1 MQDLPSPALNGAD
14 DLNGEFHEKNRPFDQ
29 QGGVARFVP
38 LADALFSMGV
48 ARLRSAAARGFDG
61 HNGTFLTA
69 PALRRGRRAN
79 PKIDCAASNTL
90 AAGRYDFY

>member
-1 MQDLPSPALNGAD
+1 MVNFMKKIAPLTNKAALLGSFLWPTHYSQWA
-14 DLNGEFHEKNRPFDQ
+14 
-29 QGGVARFVP
+29 
-38 LADALFSMGV
+38 S
-48 ARLRSAAARGFDG
+48 RGFDG